1 MANLRELRT
10 RIKSVNSTKK
20 ITKAQELIATS
31 RITKAQARVDA
42 AQPYADEITH
52 VVQRLASA
60 SSLDHK
66 MLQEPQ
72 NADRAAILVVSSDR
86 GMCGGYNNN
95 VFKKTAELRKR
106 LENEGKEV
114 VLYVSGNKGISYY
127 SFRGEKVAGTWS
139 GYSQDPE
146 YRAIHDLR
154 HHLIE
159 GFLAGSGSA
168 VEPREGVNADQG
180 NQVQG
185 FDEVHIVYTEFESML
200 SQTAKAHRLLPI
212 ETVIEEEKLELGEDM
227 VSDKADNVSAEVDF
241 EPDPD
246 TLLDALLPQYVSRGI
261 FAAMLESAASESAA
275 RRTAMS
281 AATDNAT
288 DLVKQLSRVANQ
300 ARQAQIT
307 QEITEIVGGASALA
321 DSGESD

>member
-31 RITKAQARVDA
+31 RITKAQSRVEA

-52 VVQRLASA
+52 VIQRLASA
-60 SSLDHK
+60 SSLDNK
-66 MLQEPQ
+66 MLQEPE
-72 NADRAAILVVSSDR
+72 NAQRAAILVVSSDR

-95 VFKKTAELRKR
+95 VFKRTAELRKK
-106 LENEGKEV
+106 LQNEGKEV
-114 VLYVSGNKGISYY
+114 VLYIAGSKGITYY
-127 SFRGEKVAGTWS
+127 NFRSDDFAGSWS
-139 GYSQDPE
+139 GFSQDPDYE
-146 YRAIHDLR
+146 ATSDLR

-159 GFLAGSGSA
+159 GFLAGPEGTT
-168 VEPREGVNADQG
+168 EWREGLTADKG
-180 NQVQG
+180 TGIKG
-185 FDEVHIVYTEFESML
+185 FDEVHMVYTQFESML
-200 SQTAKAHRLLPI
+200 TQNATAVRLLPI
-212 ETVIEEEKLELGEDM
+212 ETVVETEKMNLGDDL
-227 VSDKADNVSAEVDF
+227 VSDKADAVSAEVEF

-246 TLLDALLPQYVSRGI
+246 ALLDALLPQYVSRGI
-261 FAAMLESAASESAA
+261 FAAMLDAAASESAA

-281 AATDNAT
+281 AATDNAN

>member
-1 MANLRELRT
+1 MASLRELRT

-42 AQPYADEITH
+42 AQPYADEITR

-127 SFRGEKVAGTWS
+127 NFRGEKVAGTWS

-146 YRAIHDLR
+146 YSAIHDLR

-159 GFLAGSGSA
+159 GFLAGSGST
-168 VEPREGVNADQG
+168 VDTRDGVNADQG
-180 NQVQG
+180 GQIQG

-212 ETVIEEEKLELGEDM
+212 ETVVEEEKLELGEDM
-227 VSDKADNVSAEVDF
+227 VSDKADHVSAEVDF

-246 TLLDALLPQYVSRGI
+246 TLLAALLPQYVSRGI

>member
-42 AQPYADEITH
+42 SQPYADEITH
-52 VVQRLASA
+52 VIQRLASA
-60 SSLDHK
+60 SSLQNK
-66 MLQEPQ
+66 MLMEPE
-72 NADRAAILVVSSDR
+72 NADRAAILVISSDR

-95 VFKKTAELRKR
+95 VFKKTAELRK
-106 LENEGKEV
+106 LLQEQGKEV
-114 VLYVSGNKGISYY
+114 VLYVAGGKGVSYY
-127 SFRGEKVAGTWS
+127 SFRSEDLGGSWT
-139 GYSQDPE
+139 GFSQDPD
-146 YRAIHDLR
+146 YAATHQLR

-159 GFLAGSGSA
+159 GFAAGSHGT
-168 VEPREGVNADQG
+168 VKPREGVNAQEG
-180 NQVQG
+180 AEVRG

-200 SQTAKAHRLLPI
+200 TQRAEAHRLLPI
-212 ETVIEEEKLELGEDM
+212 ETVVEEEKLELGEDM
-227 VSDKADNVSAEVDF
+227 VTDKSDHVTAEYEF

-246 TLLDALLPQYVSRGI
+246 KLLDALLPQYVSRGI
-261 FAAMLESAASESAA
+261 FAAMLEAAASESAA

-281 AATDNAT
+281 AATDNAN

-307 QEITEIVGGASALA
+307 QEITEIVGGASALG

>member
-1 MANLRELRT
+1 MASLRELRT

-20 ITKAQELIATS
+20 ITKAGAYRHLEDHEG
-31 RITKAQARVDA
+31 QARVDA
-42 AQPYADEITH
+42 AQPYADEITR

-60 SSLDHK
+60 SSLNHK

-127 SFRGEKVAGTWS
+127 NFRGEKWQVLG

-146 YRAIHDLR
+146 YSAIHDLR

-159 GFLAGSGSA
+159 GFLAGSGSTVNA
-168 VEPREGVNADQG
+168 REGVNSDQG
-180 NQVQG
+180 DQVQG

-200 SQTAKAHRLLPI
+200 SQTAKATACCQLRLLLR
-212 ETVIEEEKLELGEDM
+212 KR
-227 VSDKADNVSAEVDF
+227 SS
-241 EPDPD
+241 
-246 TLLDALLPQYVSRGI
+246 S
-261 FAAMLESAASESAA
+261 
-275 RRTAMS
+275 
-281 AATDNAT
+281 
-288 DLVKQLSRVANQ
+288 
-300 ARQAQIT
+300 
-307 QEITEIVGGASALA
+307 
-321 DSGESD
+321 

>member
-1 MANLRELRT
+1 MASLRELRT

-42 AQPYADEITH
+42 AQPYADEITA

-60 SSLDHK
+60 STLDHK
-66 MLQEPQ
+66 MLQEPED
-72 NADRAAILVVSSDR
+72 ASRAAILVVSSDR

-106 LENEGKEV
+106 LQNQGKEV
-114 VLYVSGNKGISYY
+114 VLYVSGNKGLSYY
-127 SFRGEKVAGTWS
+127 NFRGEDIAGSWT

-146 YRAIHDLR
+146 YSATHDLR
-154 HHLIE
+154 RHLID
-159 GFLAGSGSA
+159 GFLAGSEGHA
-168 VEPREGVNADQG
+168 EWREGLNVPEG
-180 NQVQG
+180 ESIQG
-185 FDEVHIVYTEFESML
+185 FDEVHIVYTKFESML
-200 SQTAKAHRLLPI
+200 SQTAVAHRVLPI
-212 ETVIEEEKLELGEDM
+212 EMVVEHEKLELGDDM
-227 VSDKADNVSAEVDF
+227 VSDKVDHVGAEVEF
-241 EPDPD
+241 EPDAD
-246 TLLDALLPQYVSRGI
+246 SLLKALLPQYVSRGI

-288 DLVKQLSRVANQ
+288 GLVKQLSRVANQ

>member
-1 MANLRELRT
+1 MASLRELRT

-42 AQPYADEITH
+42 AQPYADEITR

-60 SSLDHK
+60 SSLDNK
-66 MLQEPQ
+66 MLQEPAQ
-72 NADRAAILVVSSDR
+72 SDRAAILVVSSDR

-127 SFRGEKVAGTWS
+127 NFRGEKVAGTWS

-146 YRAIHDLR
+146 YRAINDLR

-159 GFLAGSGSA
+159 GFIAGSGSTVA
-168 VEPREGVNADQG
+168 TRDGVNADQG
-180 NQVQG
+180 DQVQG

-227 VSDKADNVSAEVDF
+227 VSDKADHVSAEVDF

-246 TLLDALLPQYVSRGI
+246 TLLRALLPQYVSRGI

-288 DLVKQLSRVANQ
+288 ELVTQLSRVANQ